1 MPALGITG
9 GVATGKSTF
18 TAALLR
24 HLPAELFDADQCSR
38 DLLAN
43 DAGVRETVR
52 RAFGPE
58 AFDNEG
64 RPDRAWLR
72 QLVFVDPSKRLQL
85 ENILHPA
92 IRDRWAALARDAE
105 RANHWLFVDIPLLF
119 ETHAE
124 THLTAIVV
132 VACPTATQRARL
144 IGKRQLSADIA
155 DKIIASQLDLETKT
169 KKADHLIW
177 NDSTDSC
184 LDRQA
189 DLLARWLRDHY
200 L

>member
-1 MPALGITG
+1 VPALGITG

-18 TAALLR
+18 AAALLR
-24 HLPAELFDADQCSR
+24 HLPGDLFDADQCSR

-43 DAGVRETVR
+43 DAGIREAVRKS
-52 RAFGPE
+52 FGPE
-58 AFDNEG
+58 AFDREG

-72 QLVFVDPSKRLQL
+72 QLVFANSSKRLQL
-85 ENILHPA
+85 EQILHPA
-92 IRDRWAALARDAE
+92 IRHQWAIRARDAA
-105 RANHWLFVDIPLLF
+105 RADRWFFVDIPLLF

-124 THLTAIVV
+124 AHLTAVV
-132 VACPTATQRARL
+132 VVGCPAATQRARL
-144 IGKRQLSADIA
+144 IGQRHLSADIA

-177 NDSTDSC
+177 NDSTNSC

-189 DLLARWLRDHY
+189 DLLARWLRTRHC
-200 L
+200 